1 MKPLISHPGDLTPE
15 TEWLDTQWAWTPEED
30 MIDHRTKGRL
40 CAAALL
46 PFHAGKPDW
55 DGFSKSI
62 RWMQAAADH
71 FRVELVTVLKG

>member
-1 MKPLISHPGDLTPE
+1 
-15 TEWLDTQWAWTPEED
+15 